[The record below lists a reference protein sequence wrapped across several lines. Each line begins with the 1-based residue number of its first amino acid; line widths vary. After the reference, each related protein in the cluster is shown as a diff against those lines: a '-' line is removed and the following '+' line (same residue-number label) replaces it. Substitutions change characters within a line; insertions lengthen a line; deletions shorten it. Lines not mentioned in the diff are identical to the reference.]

1 MKKFINNIFLF
12 ISFISIYPSLSFA
25 QDEDS
30 AVIIMYHRFGEGN
43 FPTTNVTI
51 EQIEQHIEE
60 LSKDIYNVV
69 PLRTITE
76 ALKEGEILPPR
87 TIAITIDDG
96 YKSIYDEAWPRL
108 KEANI
113 PFTLFISTESVN
125 DQNEL
130 SMTWDQIR
138 ELEADPLVDIGH
150 HGHAHAHMTEISVGD
165 AMADLDFADNI
176 YREELGYVPDLFA
189 FPYGEYSEGL
199 LEAIEDRNYHAGFAQ
214 YSSVASSRSNM
225 LAIPR
230 FAFNENYSDL
240 NRFKL
245 IVNSRALPVR
255 DILPRNSNLEQNP
268 PAVGFTVDESIN
280 GLSAMGCYPSHM
292 SDPATINRIGNNRVE
307 IRFDEAFPSGRHR
320 INCTMPGPDGRWYWF
335 GLPFFNLNTPD

>member
-1 MKKFINNIFLF
+1 MNKLISHIFLL
-12 ISFISIYPSLSFA
+12 ISFVSIYPTLSYA

-43 FPTTNVTI
+43 FPTTNVTL
-51 EQIEQHIEE
+51 EQIDQHIEE
-60 LSKDIYNVV
+60 LSKDIYNIV

-76 ALKEGEILPPR
+76 ALKNGERLPPR

-108 KEANI
+108 KTANI
-113 PFTLFISTESVN
+113 PFTLFISTESIN
-125 DQNEL
+125 DQAEL

-176 YREELGYVPDLFA
+176 YRQELGYVPDMFA
-189 FPYGEYSEGL
+189 FPYGEYSQDL
-199 LEAIEDRNYHAGFAQ
+199 FDAIEDRNYHAAFAQ
-214 YSSVASSRSNM
+214 YSSAASSRNNM

-240 NRFKL
+240 DRFKL
-245 IVNSRALPVR
+245 IINSRSSTGERYFAAR
-255 DILPRNSNLEQNP
+255 CRSRTK
-268 PAVGFTVDESIN
+268 PAS
-280 GLSAMGCYPSHM
+280 C
-292 SDPATINRIGNNRVE
+292 
-307 IRFDEAFPSGRHR
+307 RFYSR
-320 INCTMPGPDGRWYWF
+320 
-335 GLPFFNLNTPD
+335 